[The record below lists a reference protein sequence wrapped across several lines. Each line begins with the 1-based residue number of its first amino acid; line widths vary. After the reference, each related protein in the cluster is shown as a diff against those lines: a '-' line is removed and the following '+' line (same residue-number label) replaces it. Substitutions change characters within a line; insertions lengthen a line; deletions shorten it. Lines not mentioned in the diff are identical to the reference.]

1 MFHLKERLDDG
12 TSILQ
17 RGSIDAMQRIHTH
30 ESPTDGYGLGWRIS
44 ENHLGVRHV
53 SHTGGMPGV
62 TTVLSLFPSERVV
75 VVVLTN
81 ARNAAVVRLSHELA
95 SLIMPEYGRRLR
107 KAFLAPRHLQRQ
119 LD

>member
-12 TSILQ
+12 TSILK

-44 ENHLGVRHV
+44 EDHLGFRHV

-81 ARNAAVVRLSHELA
+81 TRNAAVVRLAQELTG
-95 SLIMPEYGRRLR
+95 LVMPQYGWRLR
-107 KAFLAPRHLQRQ
+107 QVHRSGRE
-119 LD
+119 